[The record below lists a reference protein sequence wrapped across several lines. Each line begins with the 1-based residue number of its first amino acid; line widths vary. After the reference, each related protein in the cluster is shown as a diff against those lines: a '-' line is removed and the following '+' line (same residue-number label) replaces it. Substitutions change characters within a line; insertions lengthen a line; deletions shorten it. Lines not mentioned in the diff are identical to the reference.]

1 MNQIK
6 DKRGFTLIEL
16 IIIIVILGIIAAIA
30 IPKYLD
36 SKKAAE
42 KAVAEGLVGAMRS
55 ALTIYYSNWIAKNKG
70 TLKDFRD
77 NISIPSFVKLYNDS
91 MTKTG
96 NETLII
102 DQSITSKFAEERGSI
117 RDYAL
122 DGSGR
127 QLRFEFKSGGIL
139 DIYYDREKP
148 AINATY
154 TGFN

>member
-1 MNQIK
+1 MKLTRK
-6 DKRGFTLIEL
+6 DKGFTLIEL

-77 NISIPSFVKLYNDS
+77 NISIPSFVKLYNDT
-91 MTKTG
+91 MGFTG
-96 NETLII
+96 NETLVI
-102 DQSITSKFAEERGSI
+102 DQSIVSRFADQRGSI
-117 RDYAL
+117 RDYAT

-127 QLRFEFKSGGIL
+127 QLSIPFKSGGVVT
-139 DIYYDREKP
+139 IYYDREKP
-148 AINATY
+148 AIDATY